1 MRASVW
7 VLFLVFLSVLP
18 LNSFAS
24 RAMRQESRGCDS
36 FVLQAHSHA
45 AWLGA
50 QRDIEF
56 SEEILL
62 KPDSVLQYSCFVGKN
77 PHPLL
82 TQGLP
87 KYIRDNFGPTAPA
100 KGLLC
105 VQMSSI
111 WKSMKCRDFD
121 KKHFMTYEELTTIDP
136 RVSYFQCNTPVRD
149 GPSGGRQSAL
159 PMEGPNRWA
168 GSIGP
173 IRNMHQNQPSAIL
186 VSAVINQVEQTNTVE
201 SVRPQFNENQKQPG
215 GGNSFTLAST
225 LQPEI
230 GSMVSPST
238 ALTYVQ
244 GTFMQP
250 RRWGREIKH
259 AYPPPG
265 TPPINGAADAVV
277 TYNKRIFAF
286 AGQCSDAPPV
296 PTGIKM
302 KEQNRNFDDAVC
314 SIPGCFFN
322 GTACV
327 PR

>member
-1 MRASVW
+1 
-7 VLFLVFLSVLP
+7 
-18 LNSFAS
+18 
-24 RAMRQESRGCDS
+24 
-36 FVLQAHSHA
+36 LQSHSHA

-77 PHPLL
+77 PYPIL

-87 KYIRDNFGPTAPA
+87 GYIQTNFGPTAPA

-105 VQMSSI
+105 VQMSKI
-111 WKSMKCRDFD
+111 WHSMKCRDFD

-136 RVSYFQCNTPVRD
+136 RVSYFQCNTPVRS

-159 PMEGPNRWA
+159 PTGGSNRWA
-168 GSIGP
+168 ESIGP
-173 IRNMHQNQPSAIL
+173 IRDIQKAKDSFMT
-186 VSAVINQVEQTNTVE
+186 VSA
-201 SVRPQFNENQKQPG
+201 QFQSNENRHQPG
-215 GGNSFTLAST
+215 WASSVALASMS
-225 LQPEI
+225 QPQI
-230 GSMVSPST
+230 DSRVSPPR
-238 ALTYVQ
+238 AFTYVQ
-244 GTFMQP
+244 GSFMQP
-250 RRWGREIKH
+250 RRWGREITH

-277 TYNKRIFAF
+277 TYNKRMYAF
-286 AGQCSDAPPV
+286 AGQCSDGPPV
-296 PTGIKM
+296 STGVRM
-302 KEQNRNFDDAVC
+302 TTQGRNFVDSVC
-314 SIPGCFFN
+314 SVPGCYFN